1 MRYGGDN
8 RGRLLII
15 VLLVTSLFL
24 ITLDLRGVQVI
35 DGLRTGTQ
43 TALTPVQ
50 KAGSWVVSPFRN
62 FLSDVTHLGRTR
74 NQIEKLRDE
83 NDKLRLTLQ
92 NRKTAD
98 AQLKQLKGV
107 LNLAGTA
114 GYDVVNA
121 KVISQGSTTSFTQT
135 ITIDAGT
142 SSGVRANMTVLSGYG
157 LVGVV
162 KFAYR
167 NSALVQLASDPA
179 FKIGARIAG
188 TQQIGI
194 LSGQGTRKGILQLLD
209 NTTQVRKG
217 DALLARGSQNGRPF
231 VPGVPIG
238 EVTSVDN
245 SPGSVTQTADVKFY
259 TNFSTLGVVAVV
271 VSGSTADPRDSL
283 VPPKPRPTPL
293 PTVTVYATPGAVEPT
308 PTPTATK

>member
-1 MRYGGDN
+1 VRYGGDN

-15 VLLVTSLFL
+15 ALLVTTLFL

-35 DGLRTGTQ
+35 DGLRSGTQ
-43 TALTPVQ
+43 SALTPVQ

-74 NQIEKLRDE
+74 NQMENLKHE
-83 NDKLRLTLQ
+83 NDKLRLALQ
-92 NRKTAD
+92 NRKVAD

-114 GYDVVNA
+114 GYKVVNA
-121 KVISQGSTTSFTQT
+121 KVISQGSSTSFTQT

-142 SSGVRANMTVLSGYG
+142 SSGVHTNMTVLSGYG

-162 KFAYR
+162 KYAYTD
-167 NSALVQLASDPA
+167 SALIQLASDPS
-179 FKIGARIAG
+179 FRIGARIAG
-188 TQQIGI
+188 SQQIGI
-194 LSGQGTRKGILQLLD
+194 LSGQGTRKGVLQLLD
-209 NTTQVRKG
+209 NTTTIHKG
-217 DALLARGSQNGRPF
+217 DAILASGSDNGRPF

-245 SPGSVTQTADVKFY
+245 SPGAVTQTADVKFY
-259 TNFSTLGVVAVV
+259 SNFSTLGVVAVV
-271 VSGSTADPRDSL
+271 VSGATADPRDSL
-283 VPPKPRPTPL
+283 VPPKPRPTPI
-293 PTVTVYATPGAVEPT
+293 PTVTIYATPSAASPS
-308 PTPTATK
+308 PTATK